1 METEEEKLQSRLLV
15 VLERGRLSDIR
26 RLLASGISPNF
37 RQPLMKLAAHQLG
50 YDEVADFLEN
60 RGEDEYRREIEK
72 IWTTPLI
79 HAENKEC
86 KPEVVRLLLEAGAD
100 PNDCDGLGMFPLMY
114 SRHVQITRMLL
125 EAGADIHA
133 VEPQGRTALFF
144 SPRADI
150 VKLLLEKG
158 ANPHVK
164 EQDGATPLMYACTP
178 AVAQALMG
186 AGADSA
192 ARTQDGR
199 TVLHGATMFQHLPM
213 VKFWLKQGINPD
225 AVDNYGK
232 TAYDYAEELDD
243 VELMSL
249 LDPDGGIVWF

>member
-1 METEEEKLQSRLLV
+1 METEEEKLQSRLMTA
-15 VLERGRLSDIR
+15 LEGGRLSDIK

-37 RQPLMKLAAHQLG
+37 RQLKMKLMAHQLG
-50 YDEVADFLEN
+50 NDMVSVFLESL
-60 RGEDEYRREIEK
+60 GENEPRHEIEK
-72 IWTTPLI
+72 FWTTPLI
-79 HAENKEC
+79 HAESKDC

-100 PNDCDGLGMFPLMY
+100 PNDCDGFGMFPLMH

-158 ANPHVK
+158 ANPYVK
-164 EQDGATPLMYACTP
+164 EQDGATPLMYARTP

-186 AGADSA
+186 AGADA
-192 ARTQDGR
+192 DARTQDGR
-199 TVLHGATMFQHLPM
+199 TVLHCATMFQRLTM

-249 LDPDGGIVWF
+249 LNPDDDIVWL

>member
-37 RQPLMKLAAHQLG
+37 RQPLTKLSAHQLG
-50 YDEVADFLEN
+50 NDEVADFLEN
-60 RGEDEYRREIEK
+60 MEEDDYRRELEK

-79 HAENKEC
+79 HAENKDC

-100 PNDCDGLGMFPLMY
+100 PNDCDGFGMFPLMY

-164 EQDGATPLMYACTP
+164 EQDGATPLMYARTP
-178 AVAQALMG
+178 AVAQALMA

-199 TVLHGATMFQHLPM
+199 TVLHCATMFQRLTM

-225 AVDNYGK
+225 AVDDYGK

-243 VELMSL
+243 VELMIL
-249 LDPDGGIVWF
+249 LKPYDETEWF

>member
-1 METEEEKLQSRLLV
+1 METEKEKQQQRLMTA
-15 VLERGRLSDIR
+15 LERGRLSDIK
-26 RLLASGISPNF
+26 RLLARGISPTF
-37 RQPLMKLAAHQLG
+37 RQPIMKLFAHQLG
-50 YDEVADFLEN
+50 NDVVSDFLEVL
-60 RGEDEYRREIEK
+60 GENEPRRELEK

-79 HAENKEC
+79 HAENKDC
-86 KPEVVRLLLEAGAD
+86 KPEVVRLLLDAGAD

-164 EQDGATPLMYACTP
+164 EQDGATPLMYARTP
-178 AVAQALMG
+178 AVAQALMA

-199 TVLHGATMFQHLPM
+199 TVLHCATMFQRLTM

-225 AVDNYGK
+225 AVDDYGK

-243 VELMSL
+243 VELMIL
-249 LDPDGGIVWF
+249 LKPYDETEWF